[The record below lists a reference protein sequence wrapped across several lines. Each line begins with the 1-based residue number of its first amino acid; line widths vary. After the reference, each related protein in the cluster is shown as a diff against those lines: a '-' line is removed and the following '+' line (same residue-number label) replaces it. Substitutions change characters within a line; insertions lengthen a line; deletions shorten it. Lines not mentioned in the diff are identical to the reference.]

1 MRKNLKI
8 IKMKK
13 LLLSVLAVT
22 FFTIQSIAQI
32 YVGEEAKDVKKE
44 SKQEESPKAN
54 TKSSSRYKD
63 RYIHLGYFSPKMEPS
78 ENYEYGPFTPN
89 AHPKY
94 GLFLEK
100 GKYRFYRDNFIFKN
114 NCNIGL
120 YSGFSIGFL
129 AYDFGLPDSFS
140 GLTIPYVFVDYKLGP
155 DFRYEIS
162 DVIILDLY
170 GNVGISMSGGGY
182 VQDGDGISMYNP
194 TMPAFAFQ
202 SGVGLDVSFGAFIV
216 GTQLNFAKAKYKYDV
231 VEDDNFGST
240 ETVSEQYDVLINSF
254 KVHIGFMF
262 K

>member
-1 MRKNLKI
+1 
-8 IKMKK
+8 MKK
-13 LLLSVLAVT
+13 LLLSVLALT
-22 FFTIQSIAQI
+22 FFTLQSIAQI

-44 SKQEESPKAN
+44 SKQEESTKANTN

-78 ENYEYGPFTPN
+78 EKYQYGPFTPN

-120 YSGFSIGFL
+120 YSGFSLGFL
-129 AYDFGLPDSFS
+129 AYNFGLPDSFS

-162 DVIILDLY
+162 DVVKLDLY

-182 VQDGDGISMYNP
+182 VQDGDGNSMYNP

-231 VEDDNFGST
+231 VEDDNSGST
-240 ETVSEQYDVLINSF
+240 ETVSRQYDVLINSF

-262 K
+262 N